1 MKWADYCITKLSLN
15 SYGLIESIIIY
26 DDLGSTLDNL
36 RQQNRSWMV
45 QQVSNGKTF
54 CSIKKNEMG
63 SWNEIGDL
71 SYNGSTFEWYL
82 VPENLSKRKTFL
94 SYYHKDD
101 QEYKEK
107 FTNLFSDLITE
118 KSVND
123 GDIDPDNSDEYAKK
137 IIQKN
142 HLEETTILVVLIG
155 PNTKHRKH
163 VDWEISG
170 ALNIKVGERYSG
182 LLGLKLPSHPDF
194 GTGHHTYSNLPERLS
209 DNLRSGYA
217 HIGDWTNDRIKMQ
230 KLIEEAF
237 SRRSEPNKI
246 TNGRLQM
253 TENTNE

>member
-15 SYGLIESIIIY
+15 AFGLIDSIIVY
-26 DDLGSTLDNL
+26 DDLGTKLDNV

-45 QQVSNGKTF
+45 QQVTNGKTF

-63 SWNEIGDL
+63 SWNKIGDL
-71 SYNGSTFEWYL
+71 SYNGSIFEWYL
-82 VPENLSKRKTFL
+82 VPENLSKRKTFQ
-94 SYYHKDD
+94 SYYHYDD
-101 QEYKEK
+101 QECKEK

-142 HLEETTILVVLIG
+142 HLEETTVLVVLIG

-182 LLGLKLPSHPDF
+182 ILGLLLPTHPDYGKDYIQF
-194 GTGHHTYSNLPERLS
+194 ANLPERLAK
-209 DNLRSGYA
+209 NFESGYA
-217 HIGDWTNDRIKMQ
+217 VVANWTNDRIKMQ
-230 KLIEEAF
+230 KLIEDAF
-237 SRRSEPNKI
+237 SRRSEPDKI
-246 TNGRLQM
+246 RNGLIQM
-253 TENTNE
+253 TKNTNE